1 MLNCYYGDFET
12 FLHDN
17 DDRVYRMW
25 EYKKSWTP
33 WEIENRTEFNENFI
47 NEQCRFILIRESI
60 NLPDGDILLGVQ
72 EVNFDENDKL
82 DDYPDEV
89 DLDYYRLSNI
99 CLSYS
104 PRDQFRYE
112 ENEEE

>member
-1 MLNCYYGDFET
+1 MFKYCYGDFET

-17 DDRVYRMW
+17 DNRVYRMW

-33 WEIENRTEFNENFI
+33 REIENHTEFNENFV
-47 NEQCRFILIRESI
+47 NEQCRFIVIRESV
-60 NLPDGDILLGVQ
+60 NLPDGDILLGIQ

-82 DDYPDEV
+82 DAYPDEV
-89 DLDYYRLSNI
+89 DLDYYKLSNI

-104 PRDQFRYE
+104 PRDQFGYE